1 MKIFLIGM
9 PGSGK
14 STIGQKV
21 ADALSLAFIDLDK
34 QIELREGKSIP
45 GIFSGNG
52 EDYFRE
58 KESAVLRELCAKE
71 ESYVMATGGGAP
83 CFHNNID
90 VLNQSGLTVFLDV
103 DVNTLLERVSLA
115 SNRPLLSGKSDQET
129 RLRQLYESRRECYLK
144 AMISLQNPDTDT
156 VLQAISH
163 SVSKKQNQR

>member
-45 GIFSGNG
+45 EIFSGNG

-58 KESAVLRELCAKE
+58 TESAVLRELCAKD

-83 CFHNNID
+83 CFYNNID
-90 VLNQSGLTVFLDV
+90 VLNESGLTVFLDV
-103 DVNTLLERVSLA
+103 DVNTLLERVSRA
-115 SNRPLLSGKSDQET
+115 TNRPLLSDKEGQQKRLQE
-129 RLRQLYESRRECYLK
+129 LYESRRACYMK
-144 AMISLQNPDTDT
+144 AMISLRNPDASA
-156 VLQAISH
+156 VLQAITH
-163 SVSKKQNQR
+163 TTSKK